1 VDWRFWR
8 RRRAASETT
17 LEVDPPVDA
26 SEPAKRAAGDTAA
39 PAAPHFDD
47 FAFEAPRPGA
57 PPSAAEAPPADD
69 VRDVVRRKAGRRH
82 AGDAPTRT
90 VPPGFEPV
98 LVPSLREQSLVY
110 RLAAEQRAAFAPHD
124 ALDFY
129 RAYLELCPDDAE
141 AWLGCGSA
149 RLAVGALEDAA
160 QAFREARRCA
170 PRDPV
175 PPSALGYV
183 AGCLGDWDGAMRHF
197 GEAVALA
204 PHDADLHARLA
215 DAQER
220 AGHADAARDTRLRLE
235 SLRHA

>member
-8 RRRAASETT
+8 RKRSAPETT
-17 LEVDPPVDA
+17 VEVDPAAEA
-26 SEPAKRAAGDTAA
+26 SGPAKRGPGDVAA
-39 PAAPHFDD
+39 PAAPRFDD

-57 PPSAAEAPPADD
+57 AAAAEAPAADD
-69 VRDVVRRKAGRRH
+69 VRDVVRRKTGRRH
-82 AGDAPTRT
+82 AADTPART

-98 LVPSLREQSLVY
+98 LVPSLREQALVY
-110 RLAAEQRAAFAPHD
+110 RLAAEQRAALAPHE

-141 AWLGCGSA
+141 AWLGCGSV
-149 RLAVGALEDAA
+149 RLAVGALDESA

-175 PPSALGYV
+175 PLGALGYV
-183 AGCLGDWDGAMRHF
+183 AGCLGDWEAAARHF

-220 AGHADAARDTRLRLE
+220 AGHGDAARDTRQRLE
-235 SLRHA
+235 SLRSV